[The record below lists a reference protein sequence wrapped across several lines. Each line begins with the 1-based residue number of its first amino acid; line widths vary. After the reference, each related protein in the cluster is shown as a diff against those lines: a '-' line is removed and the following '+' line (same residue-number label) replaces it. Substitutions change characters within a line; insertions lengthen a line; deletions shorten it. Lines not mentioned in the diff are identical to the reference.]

1 MGARVVT
8 VNEVL
13 GGHVRLESR
22 PDAWRYGNPRSG
34 SRPRPAGCRSGL
46 SRGRPGA
53 PLVLLLRQEHR
64 EYCVFLLR
72 QEHREYCVF
81 QGTAVRPVLQDW
93 IAPAILE
100 ASACRGDPLIFAPAD
115 RRWRRRSGSEGVR
128 AELAARERRER
139 PGGPP

>member
-64 EYCVFLLR
+64 EYCVF
-72 QEHREYCVF
+72 

-93 IAPAILE
+93 IAPAKLE

>member
-53 PLVLLLRQEHR
+53 PLVL
-64 EYCVFLLR
+64 LLR

>member
-64 EYCVFLLR
+64 EYCVF
-72 QEHREYCVF
+72 

-115 RRWRRRSGSEGVR
+115 RRWRRRSGSVGVC
-128 AELAARERRER
+128 AVLAARAMPRR
-139 PGGPP
+139 

>member
-53 PLVLLLRQEHR
+53 PLETVQKVLTEP
-64 EYCVFLLR
+64 
-72 QEHREYCVF
+72 
-81 QGTAVRPVLQDW
+81 GG
-93 IAPAILE
+93 IGPA
-100 ASACRGDPLIFAPAD
+100 ARS
-115 RRWRRRSGSEGVR
+115 RRRLSR
-128 AELAARERRER
+128 HMY
-139 PGGPP
+139 PW